1 MADVDAAFI
10 ARTLDA
16 SRRQHA
22 IYRTFSPRMTSLP
35 GQPQPTAD
43 MGDADQAFAALSQAH
58 DLRAQAHAND
68 PDHTAPAWALEPVP
82 HAEMMAYY
90 AHVLGV

>member
-1 MADVDAAFI
+1 MPDVDAAFI

-22 IYRTFSPRMTSLP
+22 IYRSFSPRMAQSASS
-35 GQPQPTAD
+35 PTPVAD
-43 MGDADQAFAALSQAH
+43 MGDTDQAFSALSQAH
-58 DLRAQAHAND
+58 DLRVQAHEAD

-90 AHVLGV
+90 AQVLGV